1 MYPNGCAGCGGTT
14 GGAAP
19 ALDLQRLTGAA
30 AAQFTTS
37 DLAIQERPLG
47 AAVAAPAPAAPCP
60 CSGFPWWIVAAL
72 LAARLYYVTRNP
84 P

>member
-30 AAQFTTS
+30 AQGFATS
-37 DLAIQERPLG
+37 DLAIQE
-47 AAVAAPAPAAPCP
+47 APAPAVTPCP
-60 CSGFPWWIVAAL
+60 CSGFPWWLVAAL
-72 LAARLYYVTRNP
+72 LAARLYYVTRNAP
-84 P
+84 